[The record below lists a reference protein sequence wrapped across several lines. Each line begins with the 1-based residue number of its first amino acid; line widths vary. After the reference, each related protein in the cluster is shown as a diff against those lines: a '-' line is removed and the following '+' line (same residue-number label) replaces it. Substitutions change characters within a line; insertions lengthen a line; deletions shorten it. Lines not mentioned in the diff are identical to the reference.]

1 MAINKK
7 IYTFFFLLL
16 TIFIYSQLP
25 YKKEDLQKQSAQL
38 KQEIAELNKALISS
52 KNESKTSITYIANLN
67 KKISVRAKL
76 INTTRKEARVLDEEI
91 YLNQLAVNKLR
102 RELKKLR
109 EDYADVLIRSYKN
122 KSVQNKIL
130 FILSSEN
137 ISQAFRRIKYLQ
149 KYSEFQDEKVA
160 EINEK
165 QQQILHTIELREAA
179 KKEKLEVLAQQQA
192 QIKQL
197 NTEKKE
203 KEILVERY
211 MKEQGD
217 LAEKIKQKQSQRKAL
232 ERQVQAIIAEE
243 LRVVKAK
250 EAEERRKA
258 EEAERLRKK
267 TIEEERAK
275 KAMEAHMAAEKMAA
289 QKAAAAKKAAEQA
302 LAAKLA
308 AEKEANDKAAAKRAD
323 DARKAAEKA
332 AAEKSAAE
340 KLASQKA
347 QDAKIAEEKAV
358 AKKKSLDIPN
368 INTSASETLSRN
380 FEANKNSLPWPV
392 AGTVVSGFG
401 RTPHPVVPNIYV
413 EHQGVEIAA
422 APGSLA
428 KSVFN
433 GSVSRILIV
442 PGGGKAVLISH
453 GNYFTLY
460 SNLSTVIVSVGD
472 KVKTGQALGKIYT
485 DDTNTTLLGF
495 QVWKGTVPQNPSNWL
510 SGM

>member
-1 MAINKK
+1 MNSSKK
-7 IYTFFFLLL
+7 IYIFFFLLI
-16 TIFIYSQLP
+16 TIVTYSQLP
-25 YKKEDLQKQSAQL
+25 YKKEDLQKQSVQL

-52 KNESKTSITYIANLN
+52 KNESKISIAYIANLD
-67 KKISVRAKL
+67 KKIKVRAKL
-76 INTTRKEARVLDEEI
+76 ISNTRKESRVLDEEI

-109 EDYADVLIRSYKN
+109 ENYADVLIRSYKN
-122 KSVQNKIL
+122 RSVQNKIL

-179 KKEKLEVLAQQQA
+179 KKEKLEVLAQQQS
-192 QIKQL
+192 QINQL
-197 NTEKKE
+197 NVEKKE
-203 KEILVERY
+203 KEIVVQRY

-217 LAEKIKQKQSQRKAL
+217 LAEKIKQKQTQQKVL
-232 ERQVQAIIAEE
+232 EKQVQAIIAEE
-243 LRVVKAK
+243 LRIVKLK
-250 EAEERRKA
+250 EAEEKRKA
-258 EEAERLRKK
+258 EELERLRKK

-275 KAMEAHMAAEKMAA
+275 KAMEAQLAA
-289 QKAAAAKKAAEQA
+289 QRIAEAKAAAAKKAAEEA
-302 LAAKLA
+302 LAAKIA
-308 AEKEANDKAAAKRAD
+308 AQKEANDKAAAKRAE

-332 AAEKSAAE
+332 AAEKAVAD
-340 KLASQKA
+340 KLAAKKA
-347 QDAKIAEEKAV
+347 EDAKIAEEKAIE
-358 AKKKSLDIPN
+358 KKKSLELPN
-368 INTSASETLSRN
+368 VNTSASETLSKD
-380 FEANKNSLPWPV
+380 FESNKNSLPWPV
-392 AGTVVSGFG
+392 SGTVVSGFG

-413 EHQGVEIAA
+413 EHQGIEISA
-422 APGSLA
+422 APGSSA
-428 KSVFN
+428 KAVFN
-433 GSVSRILIV
+433 GTVSRILIV

-460 SNLSTVIVSVGD
+460 SNLSSVNVSVGD
-472 KVKTGQALGKIYT
+472 KIKTGQALGKIYT

-495 QVWKGTVPQNPSNWL
+495 QVWKGTVPQNPANWL